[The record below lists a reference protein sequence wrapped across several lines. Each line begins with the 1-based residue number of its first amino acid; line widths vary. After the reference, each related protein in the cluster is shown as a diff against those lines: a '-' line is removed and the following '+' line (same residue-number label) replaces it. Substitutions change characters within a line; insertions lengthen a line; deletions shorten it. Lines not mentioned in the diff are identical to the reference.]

1 MARVETRYGLAF
13 AGCAVLAAVVLL
25 ASRADAGFDGFD
37 VDSSTF
43 ANQYNG
49 NDIFDGS
56 AFNNQWVLAGGGTE
70 LDFSLNGT
78 NMVHTETTP
87 QRLDPT

>member
-1 MARVETRYGLAF
+1 MARVETKHGLAF
-13 AGCAVLAAVVLL
+13 AGCAVLAAVALL
-25 ASRADAGFDGFD
+25 TSRADAGFDGLD

-56 AFNNQWVLAGGGTE
+56 AFSNPVGVGRRRHGA
-70 LDFSLNGT
+70 
-78 NMVHTETTP
+78 
-87 QRLDPT
+87 RRRY